1 MNWGI
6 CFSGGGIKG
15 VAHIGALKAFEEENI
30 HFNYIAG
37 TSFGS
42 IIATLYA
49 LGYRSDEMY
58 EIIKENINKIGYVDW
73 KNILLFFYGII
84 FKRKLIIQGLN
95 SGEKI
100 EKLVN
105 KICEKK
111 GIKNI
116 NQIKEKLL
124 IPSVNLTNGKIYIF
138 SSIKNRA
145 TYSDKLIYIQDM
157 EIGKAVR
164 ASCSFPGVFSP
175 VKYRNTY
182 LVDGGIREN
191 IPWKELKNNG
201 AEKVISII
209 FQNEIEEKNKINL
222 IDVIGNSIDI
232 LCHELENYEIE
243 GADYLIK
250 INTKNISLLDKTKID
265 YLYQLG
271 YIETKKRIKEI
282 NIL

>member
-30 HFNYIAG
+30 KFNYIAG
-37 TSFGS
+37 TSSGS

-58 EIIKENINKIGYVDW
+58 EIIKENINKIGYIDW
-73 KNILLFFYGII
+73 KNILLFFYGIF
-84 FKRKLIIQGLN
+84 FKRKVIIQGMN

-111 GIKNI
+111 QVKNI

-124 IPSVNLTNGKIYIF
+124 IPSVDLINGKIYIF

-145 TYSDKLIYIQDM
+145 TYSDKVIYIQDM
-157 EIGKAVR
+157 NIGKAVR

-175 VKYRNTY
+175 TKYKNTY

-201 AEKVISII
+201 AEKVISVI
-209 FQNEIEEKNKINL
+209 FENEIEEKSKINI
-222 IDVIGNSIDI
+222 IDVIGSSIDI

-271 YIETKKRIKEI
+271 YIETKRRIKEI
-282 NIL
+282 K